1 MFKLIIIIF
10 IILLIFKFINNNY
23 CIKQNINIKAYK
35 ILYIENNVDFHY
47 EIIESVIF
55 KYKQLY
61 NLCINDNLISIY
73 LKVNKNKSYI
83 SYIKNKYP
91 YIKINTKPN
100 RIDYFINCTIY
111 EKDCKLIKNK
121 KNYKYIAHES
131 TDKLKFYNNVLY
143 LSPLA
148 GKNYFVADI
157 LPFSDQMKVT
167 KIPRYIIQGGFDRR
181 NFKLLE
187 NILNKNYDYN
197 FEFIILGKGNIPD
210 YLKKYKNKFTLKKNL
225 NFIDYH
231 KEFTKAYC
239 ILPLIT
245 KKSHPLYYI
254 NKLSSSINY
263 ILGYNCKT
271 IIDKDLQNIYKLNN
285 VEVFNDEN
293 DISNAFSKTLIDFYK

>member
-1 MFKLIIIIF
+1 MFIVIIIIL
-10 IILLIFKFINNNY
+10 ILLFIFKYYYPEITFNNFNSH
-23 CIKQNINIKAYK
+23 K
-35 ILYIENNVDFHY
+35 ILYIKNVHDFHY
-47 EIIESVIF
+47 EIIESAIV
-55 KYKQLY
+55 KYKQIF
-61 NLCINDNLISIY
+61 NLRNDDNSTIIY
-73 LKVNKNKSYI
+73 LKIKKNKTFI

-91 YIKINTKPN
+91 NVKINIIPYK
-100 RIDYFINCTIY
+100 IDYFINCTIY
-111 EKDCKLIKNK
+111 EKDCKTIKNK

-131 TDKLKFYNNVLY
+131 TDKLKSYNNVLY

-187 NILNKNYDYN
+187 NILNKNYDYD

-210 YLKKYKNKFTLKKNL
+210 YLEQYKNKFTVKKDL

-231 KEFTKAYC
+231 KEFTKVYC
-239 ILPLIT
+239 ILPLVT
-245 KKSHPLYYI
+245 KKTHPSYYK
-254 NKLSSSINY
+254 NKLSSSVNY

-285 VEVFNDEN
+285 AEVFDNEYE
-293 DISNAFSKTLIDFYK
+293 ISDAFSKTLIDFYK